1 MDVACD
7 HCQAKIK
14 IPDEKLRKVP
24 KGQSIAINCP
34 KCKKKI
40 SVTPGGGAA
49 AHHPRGESK
58 PARTPPPPT
67 DSGGG
72 DDDLSSAATSPFAFL
87 PEGTKTAL
95 ICEPDDGIKG
105 KIQALLASQEY
116 HVSTPDSPR
125 EALKMMRA
133 NDFEV
138 LMINEMF
145 GTHDPNANHVL
156 RYLEQMLMVHRRQM
170 FVVLLTKRFK
180 TFDNMTA
187 FNRSVNVIINIA
199 DIDSLEKIFNKA
211 FNENAAFFRVF
222 LEIYNKV
229 QKLR

>member
-14 IPDEKLRKVP
+14 IPDEKLKKVP

-40 SVTPGGGAA
+40 SVTPGGGGA
-49 AHHPRGESK
+49 AHRTKAEEK
-58 PARTPPPPT
+58 PARTAPPP
-67 DSGGG
+67 DDNAGG
-72 DDDLSSAATSPFAFL
+72 DDLASAAASPFAFL

-95 ICEPDDGIKG
+95 ICEPDEGVKG

-116 HVSTPDSPR
+116 HISTPTSPR

-133 NDFEV
+133 NEFDV

-156 RYLEQMLMVHRRQM
+156 RYLEQMLMVHRRRM

-180 TFDNMTA
+180 TFDNMMA
-187 FNRSVNVIINIA
+187 FNRSVNVIINVA
-199 DIDSLEKIFNKA
+199 DVDSLEKIFNKA
-211 FNENAAFFRVF
+211 FNENAAFYRVY
-222 LEIYNKV
+222 LEMLKKV
-229 QKLR
+229 VK

>member
-14 IPDEKLRKVP
+14 IPDEKLKKVP

-40 SVTPGGGAA
+40 SVTPGGGGA
-49 AHHPRGESK
+49 AHRTKAEEK
-58 PARTPPPPT
+58 PARTAPPP
-67 DSGGG
+67 DDNAGG
-72 DDDLSSAATSPFAFL
+72 DDLASAATSPFAFL

-95 ICEPDDGIKG
+95 ICEPDEGVKG

-116 HVSTPDSPR
+116 HISTPTSPR

-133 NDFEV
+133 NEFDV

-156 RYLEQMLMVHRRQM
+156 RYLEQMLMVHRRRM

-180 TFDNMTA
+180 TFDNMMA
-187 FNRSVNVIINIA
+187 FNRSVNVIINVA
-199 DIDSLEKIFNKA
+199 DVDSLEKIFNKA
-211 FNENAAFFRVF
+211 FNENAAFYRVY
-222 LEIYNKV
+222 LEMLKKV
-229 QKLR
+229 VK